1 MLKDGKRYKSPGD
14 FDAEYGVV
22 ENTYETQDAEY
33 NSNRRTSKR
42 RTKSKQLPGV
52 SPLVFSRF
60 LLEYTAFLSLSD
72 MGKNL
77 PDYEEIPVPLEMPED
92 VRTAYKEA
100 EHELQKVL
108 RTDRKAA
115 QKILSTYLNLL
126 TVYPDQ
132 PYDQPEVV
140 HPLNGMPIVTPKNCG
155 DFSRLLPKEERV
167 LELVRQKAANGER
180 VLIYTSWTRT
190 DSQKKLQKLLC
201 SEGYRTEILTPQIAT
216 DKREDW
222 VNKRVKNGL
231 QVLITNPRCVETG
244 LDLNAFTTII
254 FYSMGYNLFTLRQA
268 SRRSWRINQTAPR
281 VEVYMLYYRALSTT
295 VGKLLF
301 SSGKSVLSFEVPV
314 MYGIEYEDDILLL
327 LRMIKFL
334 HMQSPDA
341 AHIFCQSHPVVDM
354 EELLMVIDEV
364 MWDIFDDV
372 NFFFDEEYEATVV
385 QCSHPVIDRLYEL
398 GRASDPK
405 HGSRQSVWSK
415 KLHDITEYFV
425 LGATNSVYKFSQ
437 HIAGDHVVLE
447 FCLSPDY
454 YEPLYFANSLVDLLR
469 YCQCSVRRIEA
480 KLAERE
486 TENIRKE
493 AA

>member
-1 MLKDGKRYKSPGD
+1 M
-14 FDAEYGVV
+14 
-22 ENTYETQDAEY
+22 
-33 NSNRRTSKR
+33 
-42 RTKSKQLPGV
+42 
-52 SPLVFSRF
+52 
-60 LLEYTAFLSLSD
+60 TAFDRNVFVKMLLS
-72 MGKNL
+72 
-77 PDYEEIPVPLEMPED
+77 VP
-92 VRTAYKEA
+92 
-100 EHELQKVL
+100 QK
-108 RTDRKAA
+108 DDAA
-115 QKILSTYLNLL
+115 LFPKSERS
-126 TVYPDQ
+126 
-132 PYDQPEVV
+132 PY
-140 HPLNGMPIVTPKNCG
+140 I
-155 DFSRLLPKEERV
+155 
-167 LELVRQKAANGER
+167 
-180 VLIYTSWTRT
+180 
-190 DSQKKLQKLLC
+190 QKLLETFDKEETIDL
-201 SEGYRTEILTPQIAT
+201 SIIDWDAFQIENVTP
-216 DKREDW
+216 E
-222 VNKRVKNGL
+222 NYERVYHRVFDGWIQGFIHYCRKAPVF
-231 QVLITNPRCVETG
+231 Q
-244 LDLNAFTTII
+244 
-254 FYSMGYNLFTLRQA
+254 RQE
-268 SRRSWRINQTAPR
+268 R
-281 VEVYMLYYRALSTT
+281 
-295 VGKLLF
+295 
-301 SSGKSVLSFEVPV
+301 LSFEVPV

-341 AHIFCQSHPVVDM
+341 AHIFCQSYPVVDM

-385 QCSHPVIDRLYEL
+385 QCSHPIIDRLYEQ

-469 YCQCSVRRIEA
+469 YCQCSIRRIEA

>member
-1 MLKDGKRYKSPGD
+1 M
-14 FDAEYGVV
+14 
-22 ENTYETQDAEY
+22 
-33 NSNRRTSKR
+33 
-42 RTKSKQLPGV
+42 
-52 SPLVFSRF
+52 
-60 LLEYTAFLSLSD
+60 TAFDRNVFVKMLLS
-72 MGKNL
+72 
-77 PDYEEIPVPLEMPED
+77 VP
-92 VRTAYKEA
+92 
-100 EHELQKVL
+100 QK
-108 RTDRKAA
+108 DDAA
-115 QKILSTYLNLL
+115 LFPKSERS
-126 TVYPDQ
+126 
-132 PYDQPEVV
+132 PY
-140 HPLNGMPIVTPKNCG
+140 I
-155 DFSRLLPKEERV
+155 
-167 LELVRQKAANGER
+167 
-180 VLIYTSWTRT
+180 
-190 DSQKKLQKLLC
+190 QKLLEAFDK
-201 SEGYRTEILTPQIAT
+201 EGTIDLSIIDWDAFQIENVTP
-216 DKREDW
+216 ENYEW
-222 VNKRVKNGL
+222 VYHRVFDGWIQGFIHYCRKAPVF
-231 QVLITNPRCVETG
+231 Q
-244 LDLNAFTTII
+244 
-254 FYSMGYNLFTLRQA
+254 RQE
-268 SRRSWRINQTAPR
+268 RS
-281 VEVYMLYYRALSTT
+281 
-295 VGKLLF
+295 F
-301 SSGKSVLSFEVPV
+301 FEVPV

-385 QCSHPVIDRLYEL
+385 QCSHPIIDRLYEQ

-437 HIAGDHVVLE
+437 HIAGDHVILE

-469 YCQCSVRRIEA
+469 YCQCSIRRIEA

-486 TENIRKE
+486 TENTRKE

>member
-1 MLKDGKRYKSPGD
+1 M
-14 FDAEYGVV
+14 
-22 ENTYETQDAEY
+22 
-33 NSNRRTSKR
+33 
-42 RTKSKQLPGV
+42 
-52 SPLVFSRF
+52 
-60 LLEYTAFLSLSD
+60 
-72 MGKNL
+72 
-77 PDYEEIPVPLEMPED
+77 
-92 VRTAYKEA
+92 
-100 EHELQKVL
+100 
-108 RTDRKAA
+108 
-115 QKILSTYLNLL
+115 
-126 TVYPDQ
+126 
-132 PYDQPEVV
+132 
-140 HPLNGMPIVTPKNCG
+140 NG
-155 DFSRLLPKEERV
+155 S
-167 LELVRQKAANGER
+167 
-180 VLIYTSWTRT
+180 
-190 DSQKKLQKLLC
+190 
-201 SEGYRTEILTPQIAT
+201 
-216 DKREDW
+216 
-222 VNKRVKNGL
+222 
-231 QVLITNPRCVETG
+231 
-244 LDLNAFTTII
+244 II
-254 FYSMGYNLFTLRQA
+254 GSSMVG
-268 SRRSWRINQTAPR
+268 
-281 VEVYMLYYRALSTT
+281 YRALSTT

-301 SSGKSVLSFEVPV
+301 SVGKSVLSFEVPV

-385 QCSHPVIDRLYEL
+385 QCSHPIIDRLYER

-437 HIAGDHVVLE
+437 HIAGDHVILE

>member
-1 MLKDGKRYKSPGD
+1 MRGS
-14 FDAEYGVV
+14 
-22 ENTYETQDAEY
+22 
-33 NSNRRTSKR
+33 
-42 RTKSKQLPGV
+42 
-52 SPLVFSRF
+52 
-60 LLEYTAFLSLSD
+60 
-72 MGKNL
+72 
-77 PDYEEIPVPLEMPED
+77 
-92 VRTAYKEA
+92 
-100 EHELQKVL
+100 
-108 RTDRKAA
+108 
-115 QKILSTYLNLL
+115 
-126 TVYPDQ
+126 
-132 PYDQPEVV
+132 
-140 HPLNGMPIVTPKNCG
+140 
-155 DFSRLLPKEERV
+155 
-167 LELVRQKAANGER
+167 
-180 VLIYTSWTRT
+180 
-190 DSQKKLQKLLC
+190 
-201 SEGYRTEILTPQIAT
+201 
-216 DKREDW
+216 
-222 VNKRVKNGL
+222 
-231 QVLITNPRCVETG
+231 
-244 LDLNAFTTII
+244 II
-254 FYSMGYNLFTLRQA
+254 GSSMVG
-268 SRRSWRINQTAPR
+268 
-281 VEVYMLYYRALSTT
+281 YRALSTT

-301 SSGKSVLSFEVPV
+301 SSGKSALSFEVPV

-469 YCQCSVRRIEA
+469 YCQCSIRRIEA

>member
-1 MLKDGKRYKSPGD
+1 M
-14 FDAEYGVV
+14 
-22 ENTYETQDAEY
+22 
-33 NSNRRTSKR
+33 
-42 RTKSKQLPGV
+42 
-52 SPLVFSRF
+52 
-60 LLEYTAFLSLSD
+60 TAFDRNVFVKMLLS
-72 MGKNL
+72 
-77 PDYEEIPVPLEMPED
+77 V
-92 VRTAYKEA
+92 
-100 EHELQKVL
+100 
-108 RTDRKAA
+108 
-115 QKILSTYLNLL
+115 
-126 TVYPDQ
+126 
-132 PYDQPEVV
+132 
-140 HPLNGMPIVTPKNCG
+140 
-155 DFSRLLPKEERV
+155 
-167 LELVRQKAANGER
+167 
-180 VLIYTSWTRT
+180 
-190 DSQKKLQKLLC
+190 SQKDDAALFPKSERSPYIQKLLEAFDKEETIDL
-201 SEGYRTEILTPQIAT
+201 SIIDWDAFQIENVTP
-216 DKREDW
+216 E
-222 VNKRVKNGL
+222 NYERVYHRVFDGWIQGFIHYCRK
-231 QVLITNPRCVETG
+231 
-244 LDLNAFTTII
+244 
-254 FYSMGYNLFTLRQA
+254 
-268 SRRSWRINQTAPR
+268 AP
-281 VEVYMLYYRALSTT
+281 
-295 VGKLLF
+295 
-301 SSGKSVLSFEVPV
+301 VPV

-385 QCSHPVIDRLYEL
+385 QCSHPIIDRLYEQ

-437 HIAGDHVVLE
+437 HIAGDHVILE